1 MSGGVRITE
10 TNGYLYPGFDNSGVM
25 RYLFR
30 LFSISLVFSAISG
43 AVFAQVTEMA
53 GARVS
58 ATIVEPGSMAKTIN
72 TDFGNVAII
81 LSAFVKMAPVGI
93 RPGKGGIVLPVSSGT
108 FTAAVY
114 DFTGSSGLT
123 YSVSYPVNPIII
135 KTGTEQLQITDFA
148 SDPARN
154 AGSELIAGV
163 FVSVTPS
170 NVTVNY
176 N

>member
-1 MSGGVRITE
+1 MIQAT
-10 TNGYLYPGFDNSGVM
+10 L
-25 RYLFR
+25 
-30 LFSISLVFSAISG
+30 IS
-43 AVFAQVTEMA
+43 QVTEMA
-53 GARVS
+53 GAKAS
-58 ATIVEPGSMAKTIN
+58 ATIIEPGTMAKTIN

-93 RPGKGGIVLPVSSGT
+93 RPEKGGGIVMPIASGT

-123 YSVSYPVNPIII
+123 YSVSYPLKPIII
-135 KTGTEQLQITDFA
+135 KTGTEELQVTDFV

>member
-1 MSGGVRITE
+1 
-10 TNGYLYPGFDNSGVM
+10 M
-25 RYLFR
+25 RELAKYIVIFFILSVLSSR
-30 LFSISLVFSAISG
+30 VLCQVSIVSE
-43 AVFAQVTEMA
+43 AQ
-53 GARVS
+53 VS

-81 LSAFVKMAPVGI
+81 LSAFVKMAPIGI
-93 RPGKGGIVLPVSSGT
+93 KSTKGGIVLPVSSGT
-108 FTAAVY
+108 FTAAIY
-114 DFTGSSGLT
+114 DFTGTTGLT
-123 YSVSYPVNPIII
+123 YTVSYPKSPIII
-135 KTGTEQLQITDFA
+135 KTGTNTMQVASFT

-154 AGSELIAGV
+154 SSSDMIAGV

>member
-1 MSGGVRITE
+1 MKLFFK
-10 TNGYLYPGFDNSGVM
+10 YLVIFLLFDF
-25 RYLFR
+25 L
-30 LFSISLVFSAISG
+30 SISGFT
-43 AVFAQVTEMA
+43 QVTELTS
-53 GARVS
+53 GKVT
-58 ATIVEPGSMAKTIN
+58 ATIVETGSMSKTIN
-72 TDFGNVAII
+72 TDFGNVSIV
-81 LSAFVKMAPVGI
+81 LSAFVKMAPVGAH
-93 RPGKGGIVLPVSSGT
+93 PAKGGIVLPVASGT

-114 DFTGSSGLT
+114 DFTGTSGST
-123 YSVSYPVNPIII
+123 YSVSYPVTPIII
-135 KTGTEQLQITDFA
+135 KTGSQELQVTQFT